1 MEKNK
6 YQRLQQGK
14 SLRYVCN
21 NTATNRE
28 QGEIITPRGLKEI
41 FLSKNIMAT
50 AIKAIAAQLYM
61 SKFISLRAGMYQ
73 IKLNGWI
80 CKWDDNM
87 PQGVLTSYKQFLP
100 INENTP
106 IFSLGEGQ
114 KLVNKLF
121 YIQSFILISY

>member
-28 QGEIITPRGLKEI
+28 QGEIITPQGLKEI

-50 AIKAIAAQLYM
+50 AIKN
-61 SKFISLRAGMYQ
+61 SKELAWKVYKLINIT
-73 IKLNGWI
+73 IKS
-80 CKWDDNM
+80 K
-87 PQGVLTSYKQFLP
+87 K
-100 INENTP
+100 
-106 IFSLGEGQ
+106 
-114 KLVNKLF
+114 
-121 YIQSFILISY
+121 